1 MEINQNNININ
12 GNQVDEEMRRNEIL
26 EEMEEK

>member
-1 MEINQNNININ
+1 MRNNQNNININ
-12 GNQVDEEMRRNEIL
+12 ENLLDEEIDRNEIL

>member
-12 GNQVDEEMRRNEIL
+12 GNQVDVEMRRNEIL

>member
-1 MEINQNNININ
+1 MEINKNNININ
-12 GNQVDEEMRRNEIL
+12 GNQVDEEMRRNEML